1 VSGFYKYFKRPIE
14 PIIYQQGSSTLNYF
28 SNAPNAQNLGVEFE
42 ARKNLAFLG
51 SDVPVVQDLSLVAN
65 VTLVKSKVEIPGD
78 PTIRSVLTTQDARA
92 LTFQAPYIVNTALDW
107 TPKGGKARLRAM
119 YNVFGP
125 RLVLVGIQGVPDLYE
140 MPRHVVDVTGSYKFD
155 GGFELRVTAENIL
168 NAPWR
173 FQHGV
178 KNDDALAQ
186 RYLTGTNLN
195 VFLTYVND

>member
-1 VSGFYKYFKRPIE
+1 
-14 PIIYQQGSSTLNYF
+14 
-28 SNAPNAQNLGVEFE
+28 
-42 ARKNLAFLG
+42 
-51 SDVPVVQDLSLVAN
+51 
-65 VTLVKSKVEIPGD
+65 
-78 PTIRSVLTTQDARA
+78 
-92 LTFQAPYIVNTALDW
+92 VNTALDW